1 MTADPAAVI
10 GLKDRG
16 ILKAGMKA
24 DINVFNPEE
33 VTELQ
38 PLLVNDFPD
47 KAPRYIQKSKGFKAT
62 IVNGSVNV
70 LDGEPTGAR
79 AGQVLR
85 H

>member
-1 MTADPAAVI
+1 M
-10 GLKDRG
+10 
-16 ILKAGMKA
+16 
-24 DINVFNPEE
+24 FNDE

-38 PLLVNDFPD
+38 PLLVNDFPGE
-47 KAPRYIQKSKGFKAT
+47 APRYIQKSKGFKAT

-70 LDGEPTGAR
+70 LDGEPTGAH